1 MNQIG
6 CSAME
11 SSKKTRKIEAVKTAL
26 DLSPFEWK
34 QYHPFTAGG
43 RRYSMSAR
51 NVAGNIARE
60 LVKRFGAHRVVLFG
74 SADRGDIHEKSDID
88 LAVWGIPPKDFYRAV
103 AFASG
108 YSKEWKVDLVDAED
122 CRESLR
128 YSILK
133 EGVVITSKIGA
144 LHFNSERDV
153 IESGA
158 RAFGVCKISG
168 EYGMSWPY

>member
-1 MNQIG
+1 
-6 CSAME
+6 ME
-11 SSKKTRKIEAVKTAL
+11 SLKKTRKIEAAKTAL

-43 RRYSMSAR
+43 SRYSMLLIRKRDSAR
-51 NVAGNIARE
+51 NVAGSIAQE

-74 SADRGDIHEKSDID
+74 SASRGDIHKKSDID

-108 YSKEWKVDLVDAED
+108 YSKEWRVDLVDAED
-122 CRESLR
+122 CRETLR

-133 EGVVITSKIGA
+133 DGVE
-144 LHFNSERDV
+144 L
-153 IESGA
+153 
-158 RAFGVCKISG
+158 
-168 EYGMSWPY
+168 